1 MRRRHGDQDRP
12 ERKTLGRAAE
22 SEFDNEPECGERD
35 RNECRDGGDS
45 RNSIRTG
52 AGDPEQ
58 DSVHGVAADRTDQS
72 HVDDVETER
81 SEASVGEQQ
90 SLDDQDDRY
99 DEKTRPRAY
108 EDGGQDPS
116 EQMTGHPGQDREVD
130 HLSREHECRDERGH
144 WNQSV
149 GQVPTG
155 ARNGNAETPGRYDAG
170 RCAHTRT
177 DNTVWDVHGI
187 LPDTGR
193 DQATATIARPD
204 RRRPWFPVSCD
215 RRTSPRRD
223 QMTTPLLPPTT
234 PSLAT
239 LEEIER
245 RVLWLSV
252 RMIDYAN
259 RRGETEIKVGGHQ
272 ASSASMVSIMTAL
285 WFGHIGGEDKVAVK
299 PHASPLYHSIKYLTG
314 ELDRSYLTRLRDFG
328 GLQSYP
334 SRTKDPDVADYSTGS
349 VGLGAVAPLF
359 SAAARRFVDAHYGP
373 RPPARFIATVGDAEL
388 DEGNVWEAIADPAL
402 QGLGNVT
409 LIVDLNRQSL
419 DRVIPGIQSRRVTR
433 FFADAGWH
441 VVEVKYGAKLK
452 AAFTQEG
459 GDVLRRHIDD
469 MPNEEYQSLF
479 AVEGPKLRARFLEN
493 ADPAVDRFLSG
504 TDDTDLGGLIRN
516 LGGHDIEELLRAY
529 RRADAV
535 TDRPSVVFAY
545 TVKGRGLPIAGD
557 PMNHSALLSED
568 QIGDLRTSV
577 GLTAETEWDRFDPE
591 SDAGT
596 VCAAVGASINNV
608 PPPPRPAVLVPAA
621 SGAVQKTVTSS
632 QEAFGRV
639 LVQLGKDPQYAARM
653 VTASPDVAVS
663 TNLGGWINAQGVF
676 SATESVD
683 YYGADRLLKWTPGPG
698 GRHIELG
705 ISEMNLFLLLGQ
717 LGLAHEHHGEMLLP
731 IGTVYDPFVL
741 RGLDA
746 LIYSLYNDSRFI
758 IVGTPSGVTLAPEG
772 GAHQSSI
779 TPSVGLEL
787 PGIVGVE
794 PAYAGAVDWLLTDA
808 LRDLAVPTG
817 CSRYLRLST
826 RPIDQ
831 TPFADAADRLGEDQI
846 RASVLAGGYR
856 LRESS
861 DGPPL
866 ILAASGPVMPEVLA
880 AAALLEEEGVGVTV
894 VDVTSQDRLFH
905 AWRESL
911 NKAARG
917 ARLPEGPGHI
927 ASLIEPSER
936 SAPIVTVHD
945 AAPHSLAWLG
955 SVFGQRMAPI
965 GVDRF
970 GESGAI
976 SDLYEAMGFLPEQ
989 IVNSALVALESRD
1002 S

>member
-1 MRRRHGDQDRP
+1 MALP
-12 ERKTLGRAAE
+12 
-22 SEFDNEPECGERD
+22 
-35 RNECRDGGDS
+35 
-45 RNSIRTG
+45 
-52 AGDPEQ
+52 
-58 DSVHGVAADRTDQS
+58 
-72 HVDDVETER
+72 
-81 SEASVGEQQ
+81 
-90 SLDDQDDRY
+90 
-99 DEKTRPRAY
+99 TR
-108 EDGGQDPS
+108 
-116 EQMTGHPGQDREVD
+116 M
-130 HLSREHECRDERGH
+130 
-144 WNQSV
+144 
-149 GQVPTG
+149 PT
-155 ARNGNAETPGRYDAG
+155 
-170 RCAHTRT
+170 
-177 DNTVWDVHGI
+177 
-187 LPDTGR
+187 
-193 DQATATIARPD
+193 
-204 RRRPWFPVSCD
+204 
-215 RRTSPRRD
+215 
-223 QMTTPLLPPTT
+223 TTPD
-234 PSLAT
+234 LAT

-285 WFGHIGGEDKVAVK
+285 WFGHIGGEDKVAIK

-314 ELDRSYLTRLRDFG
+314 ELDGSYLTRLRDFG

-334 SRTKDPDVADYSTGS
+334 SRTKDPDVADFSTGS

-359 SAAARRFVDAHYGP
+359 SAAARRFVDAHHGS

-419 DRVIPGIQSRRVTR
+419 DRVVPGIQSRRLTR
-433 FFADAGWH
+433 FFAEAGWH
-441 VVEVKYGAKLK
+441 VIEAKYGAHLL
-452 AAFTQEG
+452 AAFAMEG
-459 GDVLRRHIDD
+459 GDALRRHIDD

-479 AVEGPKLRARFLEN
+479 AVEGPELRARFLEN
-493 ADPAVDRFLSG
+493 ADPGVERFLSTIG
-504 TDDTDLGGLIRN
+504 DSDLGDLVRN
-516 LGGHDIEELLRAY
+516 LGGHDIGELLKAY
-529 RRADAV
+529 RQADAV

-557 PMNHSALLSED
+557 PMNHSALLSD
-568 QIGDLRTSV
+568 GQIDDLRISM
-577 GLTAETEWDRFDPE
+577 GLTVESEWDRFDPG
-591 SDAGT
+591 SAAGAM
-596 VCAAVGASINNV
+596 CAAVGESINNE
-608 PPPPRPAVLVPAA
+608 PPPPRPAIHVPEA
-621 SGAVQKTVTSS
+621 SGAMQKPVTSS

-639 LVQLGKDPQYAARM
+639 LVQLGKDPQLATRI

-663 TNLGGWINAQGVF
+663 TNLGGWINAHGVF
-676 SATESVD
+676 SPTESID
-683 YYGADRLLKWTPGPG
+683 YHGPGQLLKWAPGPQ

-746 LIYSLYNDSRFI
+746 LIYSLYNDSKFI

-787 PGIVGVE
+787 PGIVAVE

-808 LRDLAVPTG
+808 LRDIALPTG

-831 TPFADAADRLGEDQI
+831 EPFIDATSRLGEDEH

-856 LRESS
+856 LREPNG
-861 DGPPL
+861 GPPL

-880 AAALLEEEGVGVTV
+880 AAAILGGEGVGVTV
-894 VDVTSQDRLFH
+894 VDITSQDRLFH

-911 NKAARG
+911 DQAARG

-927 ASLIEPSER
+927 ANLISPSER
-936 SAPIVTVHD
+936 NAPIVTIHD

-955 SVFGQRMAPI
+955 SVFGQRMVPI

-970 GESGAI
+970 GESGTI
-976 SDLYEAMGFLPEQ
+976 TDLYGAMGLLPEQ
-989 IVNSALVALESRD
+989 IVNSALMAMPT
-1002 S
+1002 